1 METSSKF
8 FRTLSHLIMIAL
20 TLCCVAPLALLVM
33 SSLTSERSLVAD
45 GYSLF
50 PREFSLDAYKYLWTS
65 KDKILRAYGMTIFVT
80 AVGTLVNVGLTAL
93 LAYPLSRKTLPGRNG
108 IAFFIFFT
116 MLFNGGMIP
125 SYLMWTQYFHVRD
138 TVFGLI
144 VPNLLLNAFQVI
156 IMRTYFSSNLP
167 GEIIEAAK
175 IDGAGELRILMKI
188 VLPLS
193 TPIITTIALLSGLA
207 YWNDWLNGLYYL
219 LERTDYF
226 TIQNLLNRIIANA
239 DFLNNNQGNQ
249 FLSMGFTVPSVGVR
263 MAIAVIALI
272 PILVVYPIFQRGFV
286 KGIVVGG
293 VKG

>member
-1 METSSKF
+1 MDSSSKF
-8 FRTLSHLIMIAL
+8 FRLLSHAILLAL
-20 TLCCVAPLALLVM
+20 TLCCVMPLVLLIM
-33 SSLTSERSLVAD
+33 SSITSERSLVAY

-50 PREFSLDAYKYLWTS
+50 PKEFSLDAYRYLWTS
-65 KDKILRAYGMTIFVT
+65 RDKILRAYGMTIFVT
-80 AVGTLVNVGLTAL
+80 TVGTLINVALTTL
-93 LAYPLSRKTLPGRNG
+93 IAYPLSRKTLPGRNA

-125 SYLMWTQYFHVRD
+125 SYLMWTQYFHIKD

-144 VPNLLLNAFQVI
+144 VPTLLLNAFQVI
-156 IMRTYFSSNLP
+156 IMRTYFSTNLP
-167 GEIIEAAK
+167 VEIIEAAK
-175 IDGAGELRILMKI
+175 IDGAGEFNILAKI

-193 TPIITTIALLSGLA
+193 TPIITTVALLSGLA

-219 LERTDYF
+219 IERTDLF

-239 DFLNNNQGNQ
+239 DFLNNNQNNQ
-249 FLSMGFTVPSVGVR
+249 FLSMGFTVPSIGVR

>member
-1 METSSKF
+1 MP
-8 FRTLSHLIMIAL
+8 LVLLIM
-20 TLCCVAPLALLVM
+20 
-33 SSLTSERSLVAD
+33 SSITSERSLVAY

-50 PREFSLDAYKYLWTS
+50 PKEFSLDAYRYLWTS
-65 KDKILRAYGMTIFVT
+65 RDKILRAYGMTIFVT
-80 AVGTLVNVGLTAL
+80 TVGTLINVALTTL
-93 LAYPLSRKTLPGRNG
+93 IAYPLSRKTLPGRNA

-125 SYLMWTQYFHVRD
+125 SYLMWTQYFHIKD

-144 VPNLLLNAFQVI
+144 VPTLLLNAFQVI
-156 IMRTYFSSNLP
+156 IMRTYFSTNLP
-167 GEIIEAAK
+167 VEIIEAAK
-175 IDGAGELRILMKI
+175 IDGAGEFNILAKI

-193 TPIITTIALLSGLA
+193 TPIITTVALLSGLA

-219 LERTDYF
+219 IERTDLF

-239 DFLNNNQGNQ
+239 DFLNNNQNNQ
-249 FLSMGFTVPSVGVR
+249 FLSMGFTVPSIGVR